1 MSAEGSTTNV
11 TEPPTAA
18 SADRYVA
25 ALVVRRIIHAT
36 PEKLFAAW
44 TEPAHLAQWW
54 GPEGVSCPRAEIDLR
69 VGGPY
74 RIANR
79 FHDGTLVW
87 IVGVF
92 EVLEP
97 PHRLVYT
104 WRLES
109 QFKEPER
116 VTVCFEPRGASTE
129 VIVVHERID
138 DATTRADHER
148 GWKGCLEGLANYVYS
163 TFGGHI
169 APSA

>member
-1 MSAEGSTTNV
+1 MTETSTD
-11 TEPPTAA
+11 A

-54 GPEGVSCPRAEIDLR
+54 GPECVSCPRAEIDLR

-79 FHDGTLVW
+79 FPDGTLVW

-92 EVLEP
+92 EVVESP
-97 PHRLVYT
+97 YRLVYT

-109 QFKEPER
+109 QSKEPER
-116 VTVCFEPRGASTE
+116 VTVCFERRGASTE

-138 DATTRADHER
+138 DAATRADHER
-148 GWKGCLEGLANYVYS
+148 GWNGCFDGLANYVAHRLDAS
-163 TFGGHI
+163 WN
-169 APSA
+169 